1 MVKSCILVFILAIL
15 TFSCGKKGDPEY
27 NKTSIKNLNQYRL
40 I

>member
-1 MVKSCILVFILAIL
+1 MIKKLILIVVLSIL

-27 NKTSIKNLNQYRL
+27 SKSSLQNLNQYRL